1 MGNEEKKPKIIAD
14 DDWKVQAK
22 KEKEK
27 LGEKEQQKNH
37 AAQPDNAQK
46 VGPME
51 QLPPAN
57 FMVLINSLA
66 LQALLYMGRL
76 SDKLGEKDQSM
87 VNMDLA
93 KHHIDLIQ
101 VLEDKTKGNLTDN
114 ENKALAMTL
123 HELRM
128 QYVQTM
134 SQ

>member
-1 MGNEEKKPKIIAD
+1 MGNEEEKPKIVAD
-14 DDWKVQAK
+14 DDWKVQAQQ
-22 KEKEK
+22 EKEK
-27 LGEKEQQKNH
+27 LNKKEQKENK
-37 AAQPDNAQK
+37 AAQPDNAERA
-46 VGPME
+46 GPTE

-66 LQALLYMGRL
+66 LQALLYMGKL
-76 SDKLGEKDQSM
+76 SDKVGEKDQSM

-101 VLEDKTKGNLTDN
+101 VLEDKTKGNLTDD